1 MCTVL
6 LQKNVNTIALS
17 KHINNIIVD
26 NYSSRGSSCF
36 VRTYRQTDIQRERE
50 RERETNMTQL
60 QLVDFLNVVK
70 APKN

>member
-26 NYSSRGSSCF
+26 NYSSRGVELF
-36 VRTYRQTDIQRERE
+36 RADVQTDRHTERERE
-50 RERETNMTQL
+50 RER
-60 QLVDFLNVVK
+60 
-70 APKN
+70 PI